1 MLLNGM
7 PLNVGPLN
15 GLGGSGDAVGPIEI
29 LPGMAFAWRLR
40 LVVNGDDWTARLVG
54 AVEIDREEGS
64 AGTASFTL
72 YLGTDPVSPSAWL
85 GRPVEIHYA
94 STYDGL
100 STEIVRFI
108 GRIAEPTFDAVGRT
122 LTARCSD
129 QLQQRIEA
137 LDITQIDS
145 LIGGHWSSDVFE
157 PVDGR
162 SRWDYAQERLT
173 TVTASLDS
181 SPGGDIR
188 LSSWYPRQADFLFGS
203 GTSVYGTARIEPA
216 ALDSQVNRVE
226 IECDYRF
233 SRLWQWNINY
243 GWKAPG
249 TDGQDGEP
257 GFCNWRPESHE
268 LPDTEMVESA
278 TSSSGQTLI
287 QSSTEYYPL
296 PPTGIYCTPPQ
307 SWANKYTG
315 LLLGADWAAGRRWVQ
330 AVTESYRIAVE
341 VQPSVLATGP
351 IISRSRAS
359 FEVDS
364 DLAESW
370 ESAAITGGSSGHIDQ
385 PSETRRIVAL
395 TCLLEQARAT
405 LVGAHRGTT
414 VSWDCPT
421 SMVMAVDLTHT
432 LKFDDQR
439 IKAVGKCRRV
449 LDRFDLESGSAITTL
464 SIAVM
469 RGGGGD
475 SDVLTPPSG
484 SGAAPELPAFD
495 GRLESQIA
503 GHPDDPPFDESK
515 DGFSGNYDNY
525 NSPQP
530 RYPRQLR
537 ITAPEIPAALR
548 DEYSPEIGAS
558 FCVSV
563 PDDLLEM

>member
-1 MLLNGM
+1 MLNR
-7 PLNVGPLN
+7 GPLN
-15 GLGGSGDAVGPIEI
+15 SAALNSAGHSSVPGPEPIIPGFAFTWRAIVRVGDVDVTPLLTGEIE
-29 LPGMAFAWRLR
+29 
-40 LVVNGDDWTARLVG
+40 V
-54 AVEIDREEGS
+54 DREEGA
-64 AGTASFTL
+64 AGVASFSI
-72 YLGTDPVSPSAWL
+72 YLGDDPVVPADW
-85 GRPVEIHYA
+85 
-94 STYDGL
+94 
-100 STEIVRFI
+100 I
-108 GRIAEPTFDAVGRT
+108 GRTVTIDYATETAGELSQGRRFT
-122 LTARCSD
+122 GRVTQPAWNPVRRVLGVSCTD
-129 QLQQRIEA
+129 QLQQRVEA
-137 LDITQIDS
+137 MAIADVDALV
-145 LIGGHWSSDVFE
+145 GGKWSADVFE
-157 PVDGR
+157 SVEGR

-173 TVTASLDS
+173 SVVGSLDCS
-181 SPGGDIR
+181 AYGALRVTSWHSVAPTFEFGPGSTVYGSLAVELAD
-188 LSSWYPRQADFLFGS
+188 LSSQ
-203 GTSVYGTARIEPA
+203 T
-216 ALDSQVNRVE
+216 NRVE

-296 PPTGIYCTPPQ
+296 PPTGIYYTPPQ

-359 FEVDS
+359 FEIDS

-385 PSETRRIVAL
+385 PSETRRIGAL

-537 ITAPEIPAALR
+537 ITAPEIPASLR

-558 FCVSV
+558 FRVSV